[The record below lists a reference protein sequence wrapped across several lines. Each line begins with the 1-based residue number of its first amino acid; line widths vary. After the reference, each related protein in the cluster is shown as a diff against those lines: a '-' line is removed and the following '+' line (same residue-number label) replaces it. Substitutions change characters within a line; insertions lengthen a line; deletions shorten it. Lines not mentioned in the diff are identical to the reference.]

1 MSPSWSILVH
11 LLQFSEQEYV
21 AGMFFFE
28 WEVVS
33 QFLATKTHDKLW
45 WQQAMLQVVLLF
57 ERIAWVLSVAVRE
70 TFSKQNAAFLVCK
83 ALGEPKSIRKWHLSQ
98 VSYYQ
103 SENATR
109 FPRPNV
115 SIAFSISQKVKIN
128 ISSGPLRPC
137 YPEAVATSRLPG
149 FMQKLVRNTWS
160 HAAWSHWK
168 KICGKNVEQTWT
180 NCKSKPRDQARLGSS
195 QRNAQ
200 TLCFSNEH
208 TLLLRQDAGGSMK
221 CLE

>member
-1 MSPSWSILVH
+1 MTTGYAASCPLVRA
-11 LLQFSEQEYV
+11 YC
-21 AGMFFFE
+21 
-28 WEVVS
+28 
-33 QFLATKTHDKLW
+33 
-45 WQQAMLQVVLLF
+45 
-57 ERIAWVLSVAVRE
+57 LSAFGCSSG
-70 TFSKQNAAFLVCK
+70 TFGKQNAAFLVCK
-83 ALGEPKSIRKWHLSQ
+83 ALGETKSIRKWHLSQ

-168 KICGKNVEQTWT
+168 KYVEKMWNKHEQTASQ
-180 NCKSKPRDQARLGSS
+180 NLEIRLV
-195 QRNAQ
+195 
-200 TLCFSNEH
+200 
-208 TLLLRQDAGGSMK
+208 
-221 CLE
+221 